1 MHKRPLMKQLNMM
14 EIDTL
19 RERENLRE
27 KLRRLAK
34 LFNHREVGSYV
45 TSGLESLAWEKIRL
59 SFPALLTTPP
69 AELIE
74 KIVPDYM
81 VGIILNCRDQFKIVE
96 DPIDSEDDESGSETE
111 EEESS
116 VKMRIEDVREEEL
129 V

>member
-14 EIDTL
+14 EIDT
-19 RERENLRE
+19 LRE

-81 VGIILNCRDQFKIVE
+81 VGIVLNCRDQFKIVE